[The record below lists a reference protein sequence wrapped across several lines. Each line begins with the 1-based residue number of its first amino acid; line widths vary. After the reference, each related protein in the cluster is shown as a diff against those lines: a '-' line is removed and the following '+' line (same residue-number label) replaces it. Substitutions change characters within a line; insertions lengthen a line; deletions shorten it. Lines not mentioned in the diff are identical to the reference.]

1 MPELMGKLDTPVNG
15 PEGLPPFDGDAWD
28 HVDWRH
34 HEEQVRRLRG
44 RIFKA
49 VQEGD
54 WPLARNVQKLM
65 LRSWSNTLVSVRQ
78 VTQRNAGRRTAG
90 IDGLVALTSQA
101 RAEMAVQVHATIGS
115 HQPSPVRRVYIPKA
129 SDKTKMRPIGIPV
142 LSDRCHQAR
151 VRNALEPE
159 WEARF
164 EPRSYGFRPGRG
176 CHDAIESLY
185 NTLHGKSRRVWILD
199 ADLAGAFDKISH
211 GYLLEMLG
219 GFPARDMI
227 AGWLKAGIFEAGKG
241 FAPTGEG
248 TPQGGVISPLLLNI
262 ALHGLEEAAGVRY
275 RTGVHAGDVRDGC
288 PALTRYAD
296 DLVVC
301 CHSRQ
306 QAEQVQARLAGWLEP
321 RGLAFNEAKTRIV
334 PLSAGFD
341 FLGFNLRRY
350 PNGKLLIK
358 PGVMAI
364 KRFRERLAKE
374 FRALRGANVAA
385 VLAKIVPITRG
396 WVAYYRTVVSSRVFR
411 ALDDYLWKLTY
422 KWACWSHSNK
432 PKGWIVGRHFRKF
445 EKFRNDRWVFGDKDT
460 GAYLP
465 RLAWTD
471 IVRHTLVKGG
481 ASPDD
486 PALAGYWAQRRQ
498 KVKPPLDS
506 YTMRLLSRQDGQ
518 CSLCGENLLHPDQ
531 IPQSPQ
537 GWEHW
542 FLQVTKKAI
551 TADYLVHHDTP
562 SAARSHGTH
571 LVHATCHRT
580 KSAPAGGKHRAAAD
594 DLNRPSGLLGPRA
607 AMSGMRGPEGARVQ
621 QCTGA
626 TRLEVLV
633 LAQDG
638 HQVPLIPDQRPVQQL
653 SPAASDPPFHDRIH
667 PRRLDRRPDDPGAR
681 GLEDG
686 RKSRPSASRRSA
698 RLGCSLQR
706 ATRSA
711 ALTGSMS
718 CQVSRAAV
726 IASSRVAS
734 RVRASKPLTISASP
748 RSRATP
754 SGCVGSFGCLR
765 TDHSFGLAPDVQL
778 RQCHAVHNGG
788 YECASA

>member
-1 MPELMGKLDTPVNG
+1 MGKLDTSVNG
-15 PEGLPPFDGDAWD
+15 PEGLPSFDGDAWERT
-28 HVDWRH
+28 DWRH
-34 HEEQVRRLRG
+34 HEGQVRRLRG
-44 RIFKA
+44 RIFRA
-49 VQEGD
+49 VREGD
-54 WPLARNVQKLM
+54 WPAARSLQKLM
-65 LRSWSNTLVSVRQ
+65 LRSWSSTLVSVRQ

-101 RAEMAVQVHATIGS
+101 RAEMAVHVHASIGS
-115 HQPSPVRRVYIPKA
+115 HRPSPVRRVYVPKA
-129 SDKTKMRPIGIPV
+129 SDKTKMRPLGIPV

-176 CHDAIESLY
+176 CHDAIESLF
-185 NTLHGKSRRVWILD
+185 NTLHGKSRRAWILD

-211 GYLLEMLG
+211 EHLLEMLG

-241 FAPTGEG
+241 FAPPGEG

-275 RTGVHAGDVRDGC
+275 RTGIHAGDVRDGC

-306 QAEQVQARLAGWLEP
+306 QAEQVKARLAGWLEP

-334 PLSAGFD
+334 PLSEGFE
-341 FLGFNLRRY
+341 FLGINLRRY

-358 PGVMAI
+358 PSATAI
-364 KRFRERLAKE
+364 KRFRKRLARE

-396 WVAYYRTVVSSRVFR
+396 WAAYYRTVVSSRVFH

-432 PKGWIVGRHFRKF
+432 PKGWIAGRYFRKF
-445 EKFRNDRWVFGDKDT
+445 SKFRNDRWVFGDKDT

-498 KVKPPLDS
+498 KVTPPLNPH
-506 YTMRLLSRQDGQ
+506 TVRLLSRQDGR
-518 CSLCGENLLHPDQ
+518 CSLCGESLLTPGQ
-531 IPQSPQ
+531 PPQSPQ

-542 FLQVTKKAI
+542 FLQVTRKAI
-551 TADYLVHHDTP
+551 EADYLVHRDT
-562 SAARSHGTH
+562 SGAARSKRTH
-571 LVHATCHRT
+571 LVHATCHR
-580 KSAPAGGKHRAAAD
+580 SKH
-594 DLNRPSGLLGPRA
+594 S
-607 AMSGMRGPEGARVQ
+607 
-621 QCTGA
+621 
-626 TRLEVLV
+626 
-633 LAQDG
+633 
-638 HQVPLIPDQRPVQQL
+638 
-653 SPAASDPPFHDRIH
+653 
-667 PRRLDRRPDDPGAR
+667 
-681 GLEDG
+681 
-686 RKSRPSASRRSA
+686 SRRA
-698 RLGCSLQR
+698 GNIVLQQ
-706 ATRSA
+706 T
-711 ALTGSMS
+711 T
-718 CQVSRAAV
+718 
-726 IASSRVAS
+726 
-734 RVRASKPLTISASP
+734 
-748 RSRATP
+748 
-754 SGCVGSFGCLR
+754 
-765 TDHSFGLAPDVQL
+765 
-778 RQCHAVHNGG
+778 
-788 YECASA
+788 

>member
-1 MPELMGKLDTPVNG
+1 MPELTGKLDTPVNG

-28 HVDWRH
+28 HVDWRR

-49 VQEGD
+49 VQAGD
-54 WPLARNVQKLM
+54 WPLAGNVQKLM

-101 RAEMAVQVHATIGS
+101 RAEMAVQVHASIGS

-129 SDKTKMRPIGIPV
+129 SDKTKMRPLGIPV

-211 GYLLEMLG
+211 GRLLGMLG

-227 AGWLKAGIFEAGKG
+227 AGWLKAGISEAGKG

-334 PLSAGFD
+334 PLSEGFD

-350 PNGKLLIK
+350 PNGKLFIK

-364 KRFRERLAKE
+364 KRFRDRLARE
-374 FRALRGANVAA
+374 FRALRGASVAA

-396 WVAYYRTVVSSRVFR
+396 WAAYYRTVVSSRVFR

-422 KWACWSHSNK
+422 KRACWSHSNK
-432 PKGWIVGRHFRKF
+432 PKGWIVGRYFRKF

-506 YTMRLLSRQDGQ
+506 CTVRRLSRQDGR
-518 CSLCGENLLHPDQ
+518 CSLCGENLLHPGQ
-531 IPQSPQ
+531 PPQSPQ
-537 GWEHW
+537 GWERW
-542 FLQVTKKAI
+542 FLQVTRKAI
-551 TADYLVHHDTP
+551 KADYLVHHDTP
-562 SAARSHGTH
+562 NAARSHRTH
-571 LVHATCHRT
+571 LVHATCHR
-580 KSAPAGGKHRAAAD
+580 SR
-594 DLNRPSGLLGPRA
+594 NRPRRA
-607 AMSGMRGPEGARVQ
+607 GNTVLQ
-621 QCTGA
+621 QT
-626 TRLEVLV
+626 T
-633 LAQDG
+633 
-638 HQVPLIPDQRPVQQL
+638 
-653 SPAASDPPFHDRIH
+653 
-667 PRRLDRRPDDPGAR
+667 
-681 GLEDG
+681 
-686 RKSRPSASRRSA
+686 
-698 RLGCSLQR
+698 
-706 ATRSA
+706 
-711 ALTGSMS
+711 
-718 CQVSRAAV
+718 
-726 IASSRVAS
+726 
-734 RVRASKPLTISASP
+734 
-748 RSRATP
+748 
-754 SGCVGSFGCLR
+754 
-765 TDHSFGLAPDVQL
+765 
-778 RQCHAVHNGG
+778 
-788 YECASA
+788 